1 MANFTIEPNDR
12 VVFKVRHA
20 DDDVLVIDKPAHV
33 VSTPGAGHDRGSVL
47 NGLFATYGKQLQ
59 NLGKDRDFGMLHRL
73 DRETSGLLIVALRA
87 NAYDKLR
94 KMFEAREIRKFYFA
108 VVAGVP
114 KQTSGVIRRPINEV
128 KETRDRR
135 EMKIAKISGSGK
147 PATTAY
153 RVLDSSPAASFLE
166 CRAVSGRLHQLRVH
180 LESIRCPI
188 FGDDLYAPPAIAKGA
203 PRLALHAHR
212 IAFEH
217 PITGLPI
224 DVESPLPA
232 DIRRLISKLGMDPK
246 KATLAKEESAKRK
259 AKAGSE
265 KLADVLTEAVTDE
278 DE

>member
-1 MANFTIEPNDR
+1 VANLTIEPNDR
-12 VVFKVRHA
+12 VVFKVRYS

-33 VSTPGAGHDRGSVL
+33 VSTPGLGHDRGSVL

-73 DRETSGLLIVALRA
+73 DRETSGLLIIALRA
-87 NAYDKLR
+87 SAYDKLR
-94 KMFEAREIRKFYFA
+94 KMFEARRIRKFYFA

-128 KETRDRR
+128 KETRDRH

-166 CRAVSGRLHQLRVH
+166 CRAVTGRLHQLRVH

-203 PRLALHAHR
+203 KRLALHAHR

-217 PITGLPI
+217 PLTGTLV
-224 DVESPLPA
+224 DVESPIPA
-232 DIRRLISKLGMDPK
+232 DIRRLVSRLGMDPS
-246 KATLAKEESAKRK
+246 KAAA
-259 AKAGSE
+259 AKAESE
-265 KLADVLTEAVTDE
+265 KKRAKTSECPDAPVDDE
-278 DE
+278 D

>member
-1 MANFTIEPNDR
+1 MANFTIEPNDH
-12 VVFKVRHA
+12 VKFKVRHA
-20 DDDVLVIDKPAHV
+20 DEDVLVIDKPAHV
-33 VSTPGAGHDRGSVL
+33 VSTPGLGHERGSVL

-87 NAYDKLR
+87 SAYDKLR
-94 KMFEAREIRKFYFA
+94 TMFEEREVRKFYFA

-128 KETRDRR
+128 RETRDRR

-153 RVLDSSPAASFLE
+153 RVLDSSAAASFLE

-188 FGDDLYAPPAIAKGA
+188 FGDDLYAPPAIADAA

-212 IAFEH
+212 IAFKH
-217 PITGLPI
+217 PVTGLPL
-224 DVESPLPA
+224 DVRSPLPA
-232 DIRRLISKLGMDPK
+232 DIKRLVTKHGMDPAAAL
-246 KATLAKEESAKRK
+246 KAETETKSAATKD
-259 AKAGSE
+259 
-265 KLADVLTEAVTDE
+265 AD
-278 DE
+278 

>member
-12 VVFKVRHA
+12 VVYKVRHA

-33 VSTPGAGHDRGSVL
+33 VSTPGAGHDRGSLL

-73 DRETSGLLIVALRA
+73 DRETSGLLIVALRP
-87 NAYDKLR
+87 NAYDTLR

-128 KETRDRR
+128 KEMRDRR
-135 EMKIAKISGSGK
+135 ELKIAKISGSGK

-188 FGDDLYAPPAIAKGA
+188 FGDDLYAPPAIARGA
-203 PRLALHAHR
+203 KRLALHAHR

-217 PITGLPI
+217 PVTGLPI
-224 DVESPLPA
+224 EVESPLPA
-232 DIRRLISKLGMDPK
+232 DITRLVSRLGMDSR
-246 KATLAKEESAKRK
+246 KATLGRAESNKKSAKK
-259 AKAGSE
+259 SASLGTPI
-265 KLADVLTEAVTDE
+265 DGD
-278 DE
+278 D

>member
-1 MANFTIEPNDR
+1 MANLTIEPNDR
-12 VVFKVRHA
+12 VVFKVRYF
-20 DDDVLVIDKPAHV
+20 DDDVLVIDKPAHI
-33 VSTPGAGHDRGSVL
+33 VSTPGLGHDRGSVL

-153 RVLDSSPAASFLE
+153 RVLDSSAAASFLE
-166 CRAVSGRLHQLRVH
+166 CRAVTGRLHQLRVH

-203 PRLALHAHR
+203 RRLALHAHR

-217 PITGLPI
+217 PITGAPV

-232 DIRRLISKLGMDPK
+232 DIRRIVSRYGMDPA
-246 KATLAKEESAKRK
+246 KAKSPQEKSGRK
-259 AKAGSE
+259 AKTTP
-265 KLADVLTEAVTDE
+265 ADASNEDDE
-278 DE
+278 

>member
-1 MANFTIEPNDR
+1 VANFTIEPNDR

-108 VVAGVP
+108 VVAGTP

-153 RVLDSSPAASFLE
+153 RVIDSSPAASFLE

-188 FGDDLYAPPAIAKGA
+188 FGDDLYAPPPIAKGA

-212 IAFEH
+212 ITFKH
-217 PITGLPI
+217 PITDLPI

-232 DIRRLISKLGMDPK
+232 DIRRLVSKLGMDPNR
-246 KATLAKEESAKRK
+246 ATVAKEQADKK
-259 AKAGSE
+259 QADATAGASGI
-265 KLADVLTEAVTDE
+265 DDE
-278 DE
+278 

>member
-1 MANFTIEPNDR
+1 MANFSIEPNER
-12 VVFKVRHA
+12 VAFKVRHA
-20 DDDVLVIDKPAHV
+20 DDDVLVIEKPAHI
-33 VSTPGAGHDRGSVL
+33 VSTPGAGHERGSLL

-87 NAYDKLR
+87 VAYDKLR
-94 KMFEAREIRKFYFA
+94 SMFETRAIRKFYFA

-114 KQTSGVIRRPINEV
+114 NQTSGVIRRPINEV
-128 KETRDRR
+128 RETRDRR

-153 RVLDSSPAASFLE
+153 RVLDASAAASFLE

-188 FGDDLYAPPAIAKGA
+188 FGDDLYAPPAIAKGS

-212 IAFEH
+212 VAFTH
-217 PITGLPI
+217 PVTGLTL
-224 DVESPLPA
+224 DVLSPMPA
-232 DIRRLISKLGMDPK
+232 DIKRLVTKLGMDPK
-246 KATLAKEESAKRK
+246 KASAAKEPA
-259 AKAGSE
+259 AKAAGND
-265 KLADVLTEAVTDE
+265 ADLE
-278 DE
+278 